1 MDALRAASRSR
12 VPVRVRGRSL
22 VRALPL
28 VVASAVVHVAA
39 LGAVLGVWTASRS
52 SALPTPGVVFM
63 DLAPAPAVPVTGAPL
78 PVDAPMVHPTVAAL
92 DQQVAALSAENAEL
106 TASILDERR
115 RTAQL
120 EAEHRQELAASETA
134 RSRLGDELAAV
145 VADREALSTELAAA
159 RERTTAL
166 EQELAARQRAEQAVT
181 ATYEQLL
188 STLQSEIAAKDIALE
203 RANSRV
209 TVAIADRVLFPSGQA
224 ALTPAGEQVIDK
236 VGAALAGV
244 TDRRVLIEG
253 HTDNVPIGPQL
264 RSRFPSNW
272 ELSTARAS
280 EVVKRLIDRAHLSPD
295 RVQPAG
301 RADTDPV
308 VSNDTEDGRRR
319 NRRIEIIL
327 LPPTSSDHGRAGSP
341 RG

>member
-1 MDALRAASRSR
+1 
-12 VPVRVRGRSL
+12 
-22 VRALPL
+22 
-28 VVASAVVHVAA
+28 VAVLGAA
-39 LGAVLGVWTASRS
+39 LGAWTASRS
-52 SALPTPGVVFM
+52 SAPPTPGVMFV
-63 DLAPAPAVPVTGAPL
+63 DLAPGLEIPVTAAPL
-78 PVDAPMVHPTVAAL
+78 PADAPMDHPTGAAL

-106 TASILDERR
+106 SASILDERR

-145 VADREALSTELAAA
+145 VADRAALSTELATA
-159 RERTTAL
+159 RERTVAL
-166 EQELAARQRAEQAVT
+166 EQELAARQQAEQAVT

-188 STLQSEIAAKDIALE
+188 STLQSEIAARDIALE

-236 VGAALAGV
+236 VGTALAGV
-244 TDRRVLIEG
+244 TDRQVLIEG

-272 ELSTARAS
+272 ELSTARAT
-280 EVVKRLIDRAHLSPD
+280 EVVKRLIDRAHLSPE

-327 LPPTSSDHGRAGSP
+327 LPPTPSNDDRPGSP
-341 RG
+341 QS